1 MCNEAAEADDD
12 EEEELGEEHVEGE
25 VGGLGVVDAV
35 VVVSESELDEQ
46 VKVLDRWVGLG
57 LDEWG

>member
-1 MCNEAAEADDD
+1 MCNEAAEAEDDE

-35 VVVSESELDEQ
+35 VVVSESELEEQ

-57 LDEWG
+57 LDE